1 MLHCYHC
8 NIGVMVLRWSFKST
22 NQVRKL
28 YDENLKPLG
37 QWNCQSVSLILL
49 VTFLPSA
56 QISLY
61 QLSIA
66 VTPFR
71 VADLIFWIQFFQ
83 SAFKVWRGELALQMQ
98 ISRSIFESPIESG
111 LKLWRGYIIN
121 CDLKKYITKR
131 YARKWSLNCLPTEFY
146 VLEYLLRSGW
156 RYIMVL
162 FQLIEFVVW

>member
-1 MLHCYHC
+1 
-8 NIGVMVLRWSFKST
+8 MVLRWSFKST
-22 NQVRKL
+22 NQVVKL
-28 YDENLKPLG
+28 YNENVKPLG

-111 LKLWRGYIIN
+111 LKLWREYTIN
-121 CDLKKYITKR
+121 CDLKIYITER
-131 YARKWSLNCLPTEFY
+131 YARKWLLKCLPTELYIVAVFIK
-146 VLEYLLRSGW
+146 VRLEVYYGSVSTQRVRG
-156 RYIMVL
+156 
-162 FQLIEFVVW
+162 LII

>member
-1 MLHCYHC
+1 
-8 NIGVMVLRWSFKST
+8 MVLRWSFKST
-22 NQVRKL
+22 NQVRQF
-28 YDENLKPLG
+28 YNANLKPLG

-66 VTPFR
+66 VTSFR
-71 VADLIFWIQFFQ
+71 VADLLYWIQFFQ

-111 LKLWRGYIIN
+111 LKLWQGYIIN

-131 YARKWSLNCLPTEFY
+131 YARKWSLKCLPTELYIVGVFIK
-146 VLEYLLRSGW
+146 VRLEVYNGSVSTER
-156 RYIMVL
+156 
-162 FQLIEFVVW
+162 

>member
-1 MLHCYHC
+1 
-8 NIGVMVLRWSFKST
+8 MVLRWSLKSA
-22 NQVRKL
+22 NQDRKC
-28 YDENLKPLG
+28 YNENLKPLG

-71 VADLIFWIQFFQ
+71 VADLVFWIQFFQ
-83 SAFKVWRGELALQMQ
+83 SAFKVWRGKLALQMQ
-98 ISRSIFESPIESG
+98 ISRSIFASPIESG

-131 YARKWSLNCLPTEFY
+131 YARKWSLKCLSAESYIVGVFIK
-146 VLEYLLRSGW
+146 VCLEYFYGSVSTEW
-156 RYIMVL
+156 V
-162 FQLIEFVVW
+162 